1 MNETNGKITGGEGLD
16 ERTIQPEM
24 SLINIPASGWSVE
37 KELAGIEKNIELFNR
52 VKVLALRL
60 TKPSDWVDM
69 GGNPYLLDRGAS
81 SVAVAFGVDISEVR
95 VTKEW
100 AEDPKGRYYAFI
112 ASGKAYAKKLGR
124 YVEDIGVCSQRDK
137 FFGKIGDKF
146 KEIEDVDMTNI
157 IRKAVTNL
165 EGRLTKRVIG
175 IGGVTWDDLAQAGI
189 SREKIAKVEYRGGA
203 QKAADLTTDGKDTK
217 AKLDQM
223 LLRMANNDKAEVEKL
238 VKKFS
243 LWIDGD
249 KKERFV
255 TSTDKLSEKWL
266 ASTYGKAKKEY
277 DKTQGGEREAGQEG

>member
-1 MNETNGKITGGEGLD
+1 MKDEKKVTNGEGLD
-16 ERTIQPEM
+16 EQAVSSEM
-24 SLINIPASGWSVE
+24 SLINIPERGFSIE
-37 KELAGIEKNIELFNR
+37 KELAGIEKNIEMFNKI
-52 VKVLALRL
+52 KVMALRL

-100 AEDPKGRYYAFI
+100 AEDPKGRYYTFI
-112 ASGKAYAKKLGR
+112 ASGKAYARKLGR

-175 IGGVTWDDLAQAGI
+175 LGGVTWDDLKASGMDT
-189 SREKIAKVEYRGGA
+189 SKIAKVEYKGGS
-203 QKAADLTTDGKDTK
+203 QKSSDLTPEGKDVRAKLEMMLARMSGNDKTIAGKLLEKFSYWKGDDGKEHFV
-217 AKLDQM
+217 
-223 LLRMANNDKAEVEKL
+223 NDI
-238 VKKFS
+238 S
-243 LWIDGD
+243 
-249 KKERFV
+249 
-255 TSTDKLSEKWL
+255 KLSEKWL

-277 DKTQGGEREAGQEG
+277 DKTQSGEREPGQEG